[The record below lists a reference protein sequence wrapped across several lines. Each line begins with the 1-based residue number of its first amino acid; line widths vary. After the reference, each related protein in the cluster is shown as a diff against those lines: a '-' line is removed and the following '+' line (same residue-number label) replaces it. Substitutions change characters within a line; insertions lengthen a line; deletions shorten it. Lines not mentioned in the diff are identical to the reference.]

1 MTVSTPAQPVAGL
14 TRLPVNPDEGFP
26 QSFLLALAGRT
37 YQVQLYV
44 DVPEHL
50 LPREP
55 GQRESV
61 DVVGG
66 HPATASP
73 GEGGATGHAPGLLV
87 AAVAR
92 QEPDGT
98 LVPLLRRRLL
108 PGLLYTAHELLLVLD
123 EVYVAAGNLNGAGP
137 FGSVLRARV
146 GVR

>member
-1 MTVSTPAQPVAGL
+1 MTVSALAQPVAGL
-14 TRLPVNPDEGFP
+14 TSLPVNPDEGFP
-26 QSFLLALAGRT
+26 QSFLVALAGRT
-37 YQVQLYV
+37 YRVELYV

-66 HPATASP
+66 AAGPAI
-73 GEGGATGHAPGLLV
+73 GLLV
-87 AAVAR
+87 ATIAR

-98 LVPLLRRRLL
+98 LVSLLRRRLL
-108 PGLLYTAHELLLVLD
+108 PGLLYSARELLLVVD
-123 EVYVAAGNLNGAGP
+123 EVRVAAGNLNGAGP

-146 GVR
+146 GAR

>member
-1 MTVSTPAQPVAGL
+1 MTASALKQPIAGL

-37 YQVQLYV
+37 YQVELYV

-50 LPREP
+50 LPREA
-55 GQRESV
+55 GQRDSV
-61 DVVGG
+61 DVVGSG
-66 HPATASP
+66 SGPAV
-73 GEGGATGHAPGLLV
+73 GLLV
-87 AAVAR
+87 AAVSR
-92 QEPDGT
+92 QEADGT

-108 PGLLYTAHELLLVLD
+108 PGLVYTARELVLVID

-137 FGSVLRARV
+137 FGSVLVARV